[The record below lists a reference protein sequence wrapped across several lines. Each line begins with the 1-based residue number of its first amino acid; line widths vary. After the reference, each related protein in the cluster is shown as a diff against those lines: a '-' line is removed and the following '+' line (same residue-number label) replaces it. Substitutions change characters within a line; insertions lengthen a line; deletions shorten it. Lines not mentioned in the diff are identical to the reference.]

1 MKQYPVGIQDFAR
14 IVTGEM
20 YCADKTDLVDQ
31 LVSSVG
37 VHFLSRPLWFGKSLL
52 VSTIKCYF
60 EGRKDLFKGLKME
73 QLERKWEASHVFES
87 DFNGKDY
94 TRADTLEVSQENCVE
109 KMIENGR

>member
-20 YCADKTDLVDQ
+20 YYADKADLVDQ

-37 VHFLSRPLWFGKSLL
+37 VHFLSRPLRFGKSLL

-60 EGRKDLFKGLKME
+60 EGRKELFKGLKME
-73 QLERKWEASHVFES
+73 QLERKWESHVFGI

-94 TRADTLEVSQENCVE
+94 TRADALEVSQESCVE